1 MSKIL
6 KDYKLLQLN
15 YPTEAT
21 RILYRIKDQHT
32 FNERF
37 KDRTFLGRINYPEKT
52 KTFTGYALNV
62 LHLDTA
68 AISVNNIKII
78 DNWLIGDITILDT
91 EEGSLI
97 HNLSNY
103 EYTITPITM
112 TEIIGVHSKVG
123 GNTYRLIKLIEDII
137 KFEVHL
143 KLHEYSYILEHI
155 KDHFDYYPEDKLVL
169 SN

>member
-15 YPTEAT
+15 YPSEVT

-52 KTFTGYALNV
+52 KTFTGYIFNV

-68 AISVNNIKII
+68 AISVNNIKIV
-78 DNWLIGDITILDT
+78 DNWLIGDVTILDT

-103 EYTITPITM
+103 EYIITPIIM
-112 TEIIGVHSKVG
+112 TDIIGGQATGV
-123 GNTYRLIKLIEDII
+123 GNTYRLIKLIKDIL

-143 KLHEYSYILEHI
+143 KLHDHSYILEHI

>member
-15 YPTEAT
+15 YPTEVT
-21 RILYRIKDQHT
+21 RNLYRIKDQHT

-52 KTFTGYALNV
+52 KTRTGYIFNV

-103 EYTITPITM
+103 EYRITPTTM
-112 TEIIGVHSKVG
+112 AETIGVHYASD
-123 GNTYRLIKLIEDII
+123 GNTYRFIKLIEDIL
-137 KFEVHL
+137 KFEVYL
-143 KLHEYSYILEHI
+143 KLHDHSYILEHI
-155 KDHFDYYPEDKLVL
+155 RDLFDYYPEDKFVL